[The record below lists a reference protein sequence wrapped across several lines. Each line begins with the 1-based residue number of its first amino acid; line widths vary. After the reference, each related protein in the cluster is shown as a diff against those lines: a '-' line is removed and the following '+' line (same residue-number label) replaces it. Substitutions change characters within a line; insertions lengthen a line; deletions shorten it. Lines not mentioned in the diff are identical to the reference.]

1 MGHLLNNQLKWKL
14 LYPLQYINRC
24 QTDQENIKV
33 SIEKCWWCSF
43 RWIKLKAHLTNLFF
57 FSKEKGENFF
67 YVPIE
72 HVIQQAF
79 IGIFRINSWGRRKHF
94 LPFLNMAC
102 RKMTPKYFL
111 LRHFWNIYYYKAA
124 NKPYSLRSG
133 TFLVVEERRL
143 ITDIYVYWMMIW
155 WVKIP
160 FSSS

>member
-79 IGIFRINSWGRRKHF
+79 IGIFRINSWGRSKHF
-94 LPFLNMAC
+94 FYPFWIWLAGKWLQNTFYWDTFETFIIIKLLIKHIVWDQVYLFSIWRKKIDNRYLCILNDD
-102 RKMTPKYFL
+102 FV
-111 LRHFWNIYYYKAA
+111 
-124 NKPYSLRSG
+124 G
-133 TFLVVEERRL
+133 
-143 ITDIYVYWMMIW
+143 
-155 WVKIP
+155 
-160 FSSS
+160 

>member
-1 MGHLLNNQLKWKL
+1 MPNRSGKYKG
-14 LYPLQYINRC
+14 INRKMLMV
-24 QTDQENIKV
+24 QFSLN
-33 SIEKCWWCSF
+33 
-43 RWIKLKAHLTNLFF
+43 KAEGTSNKSFF

-111 LRHFWNIYYYKAA
+111 LRHFWNIYDYKAA
-124 NKPYSLRSG
+124 NKTYSLRSG

-143 ITDIYVYWMMIW
+143 ITDIYVYWMMIL